1 MSTLKVTHLQNENG
15 TGPAMS
21 IAVGGGVTF
30 AGITTFHDAIEV
42 GTGATI
48 SGSTNTITAST
59 NNEERVR
66 ITSAGDVG
74 IGNENPQSKLQIE
87 NAGEQLRLTY
97 PSIAS
102 YIHEV
107 KSNGDY
113 AIDKDGTER
122 VRITSGGSLQV
133 KGDVNP
139 NAVFDRGSAN
149 TTNVNFNYNGTL
161 TGQLGAANQ
170 EFQISAVGSSTPLV
184 AYVNG
189 SERLR
194 ITSAGIS
201 QFTAPQRVATF
212 TGNGIEVNF
221 SAGSNVFIGTQSGT
235 EGKIGTVNSAPMSIF
250 AGNNYANRGELAT
263 NGDFTLH
270 NGNFVVTSGHG
281 INFSATGGAGG
292 TNNAVIGSEN
302 ELFDDYEYG
311 YWTPTVSSGSNPSST
326 LTVQRGQYVKIG
338 RQVTVYAYVTFE
350 GGDNGQFRMT
360 NMPYT
365 GDVTTT
371 QTTGQY
377 SGASDGTEAVG
388 SVLFNN
394 LNMSGMT
401 NLIAYHRGDIVYI
414 YYTLGN
420 DGATWTE
427 ITGAQVGGNSGGGGL
442 IFNFTYFTNG

>member
-1 MSTLKVTHLQNENG
+1 MW
-15 TGPAMS
+15 
-21 IAVGGGVTF
+21 
-30 AGITTFHDAIEV
+30 
-42 GTGATI
+42 
-48 SGSTNTITAST
+48 
-59 NNEERVR
+59 
-66 ITSAGDVG
+66 
-74 IGNENPQSKLQIE
+74 GNEGGIE
-87 NAGEQLRLTY
+87 YYSSPTNRATAAYGF
-97 PSIAS
+97 
-102 YIHEV
+102 
-107 KSNGDY
+107 KF
-113 AIDKDGTER
+113 
-122 VRITSGGSLQV
+122 TSGGNIAFASG
-133 KGDVNP
+133 KGID
-139 NAVFDRGSAN
+139 
-149 TTNVNFNYNGTL
+149 
-161 TGQLGAANQ
+161 
-170 EFQISAVGSSTPLV
+170 
-184 AYVNG
+184 
-189 SERLR
+189 
-194 ITSAGIS
+194 
-201 QFTAPQRVATF
+201 
-212 TGNGIEVNF
+212 
-221 SAGSNVFIGTQSGT
+221 
-235 EGKIGTVNSAPMSIF
+235 
-250 AGNNYANRGELAT
+250 
-263 NGDFTLH
+263 
-270 NGNFVVTSGHG
+270 
-281 INFSATGGAGG
+281 FSATGGAGG

-401 NLIAYHRGDIVYI
+401 NLVAYHRGDIVYF